1 MTWYKSLWFWLHG
14 YRTNCRNVLHC
25 QQHFRITI
33 TRMSIFYL
41 HRVNLSTMATL
52 ETEESGLYG
61 EMAVMGG
68 EVGVYDTCFFR
79 GEGGGTTRL
88 ECQAHDYHIHKTWIL
103 YVAQYPAGT
112 GMRPLKTKTQFL
124 RRPFQFSVNEV
135 FWMKPEHFTFK
146 MKVLASL
153 QLAKQLQKAPICSG
167 E

>member
-14 YRTNCRNVLHC
+14 C

-33 TRMSIFYL
+33 TPTGIFYL

-52 ETEESGLYG
+52 GTEESGLYE

-79 GEGGGTTRL
+79 GEGGGTTCL
-88 ECQAHDYHIHKTWIL
+88 ECQDHDYHTHKTWIL

-135 FWMKPEHFTFK
+135 FRMKAEHFSFK

-153 QLAKQLQKAPICSG
+153 QLAKQLQKVPFCWG